1 MNAAPRPA
9 DGDARYSAVR
19 IRRVSLLAALAD
31 DPAGLREDWILRTVR
46 GYNTV
51 SEESAARYL
60 RDDVPAL
67 AAAGIRVEWDAR
79 NGTLTLD
86 RSSFRTDDPGFTE
99 EESEALAMASLV
111 AFDDDSLKDLTT
123 GAWAKLAP
131 IARRSNLADDRGTVI
146 FGDRVSLDGAQFAD
160 LTRAIQPPRKR
171 VEFYFAP
178 QLFAE
183 EVLRT
188 IEPWAIVNLKGR
200 WYVVGHDV
208 DREDVRTYRM
218 TRMVDV
224 TVTDADATRPIPA
237 ENLQDIAERSLN
249 RGAAPVTAVVK
260 LADGADPRA
269 CADVL
274 ASARDLGDGTWEI
287 GPATT
292 AELVDAGLEH
302 AGDLIVVKP
311 KDVRDR
317 IVETLRAIVAADD
330 EADDATPNGEE
341 RR

>member
-1 MNAAPRPA
+1 M
-9 DGDARYSAVR
+9 
-19 IRRVSLLAALAD
+19 SLLAALAD
-31 DPAGLREDWILRTVR
+31 DPAGLRGDWILRTVR

-79 NGTLTLD
+79 NATLTLD

-146 FGDRVSLDGAQFAD
+146 FGDRVSLDGTQFAD

-208 DREDVRTYRM
+208 DRDDVRTFRM

-224 TVTDADATRPIPA
+224 TVTDATP
-237 ENLQDIAERSLN
+237 RS
-249 RGAAPVTAVVK
+249 RF
-260 LADGADPRA
+260 PRRIFRT
-269 CADVL
+269 
-274 ASARDLGDGTWEI
+274 SRNAR
-287 GPATT
+287 
-292 AELVDAGLEH
+292 
-302 AGDLIVVKP
+302 
-311 KDVRDR
+311 
-317 IVETLRAIVAADD
+317 
-330 EADDATPNGEE
+330 
-341 RR
+341 